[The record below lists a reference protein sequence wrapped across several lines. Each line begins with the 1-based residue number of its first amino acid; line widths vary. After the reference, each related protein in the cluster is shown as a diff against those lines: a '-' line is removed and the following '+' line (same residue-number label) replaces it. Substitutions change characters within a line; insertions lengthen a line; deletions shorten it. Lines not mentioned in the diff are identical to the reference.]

1 MSLDKKEKKWYQNT
15 VVVIFLLLLCFPL
28 GLFLMWQYTKWDK
41 NVKVAVTTAIAV
53 IILCN
58 IPEIKNTAQE
68 QRKMHNY
75 KKEEAKKDEEKSKK
89 DESKKEEKKEEKKET
104 PKPVTKKEEK
114 KEEKKEINVA
124 KEYTLCSGHY
134 VPGADIPVGTC
145 DVELISGIGNVHSGL
160 LAGGINEVFGTRATK
175 NFKNLKLP
183 LKDVLTI
190 TGDVK
195 VKLTYTDIQD
205 GFVGRK
211 NGKEIVLNAGNY
223 KCTVDIP
230 EGIYN
235 IVLVSGIGNVIS
247 NNGRDVGINEV
258 FGAKATKESKNIV
271 LTSDKTKL
279 IIKGDIKVKLIEQK

>member
-1 MSLDKKEKKWYQNT
+1 MSLDKKEKKWFENT
-15 VVVIFLLLLCFPL
+15 AVVIFLLLLCFPV
-28 GLFLMWQYTKWDK
+28 GLFLMWKFTNWNQ
-41 NVKVAVTTAIAV
+41 NAKVAVTTAIAV

-58 IPEIKNTAQE
+58 IPEIKNAGIE

-75 KKEEAKKDEEKSKK
+75 KKEEAKKSEEKSKK

-104 PKPVTKKEEK
+104 PKPIIKKEEK

-145 DVELISGIGNVHSGL
+145 NVELVSGVGNVHSGL
-160 LAGGINEVFGTRATK
+160 LVGGINEVFGARATK

-190 TGDVK
+190 SGDVK
-195 VKLTYTDIQD
+195 VKITYTDIES
-205 GFVGRK
+205 GFKGRK
-211 NGKEIVLNAGNY
+211 NGKELVLSAGNY
-223 KCTVDIP
+223 ICTKDIP
-230 EGIYN
+230 GAIYN
-235 IVLVSGIGNVIS
+235 IQLVSGIGNVIS

-258 FGAKATKESKNIV
+258 FGKEATKESKNIV

-279 IIKGDIKVKLIEQK
+279 IIKGDVKVKLIEQK